1 MPEIIRAYLL
11 EKGDIF
17 QLQNVSYYVQKIE
30 EGVIYYG
37 FVSQLENGGTANHT
51 MGAKSREKILLITN
65 KNDKSWKSKLV

>member
-17 QLQNVSYYVQKIE
+17 RLQNVLYYVQKIE
-30 EGVIYYG
+30 KGVIYYG
-37 FVSQLENGGTANHT
+37 FVSQLVNGGTANHT

-65 KNDKSWKSKLV
+65 KNDKSWRSKLM